1 MKGIVLAGG
10 SGTRLYPITKGVSK
24 QLLPVFDKPMIYYPI
39 SVLMLAG
46 IREILII
53 STPYD
58 LPSFKRLLGDGS
70 DFGVRFEYAE
80 QPSPD
85 GLAQAF
91 IIGEKFIGND
101 SVCLVLGD
109 NIFHGNGLSAMLRE
123 SVRAAEEDKKA
134 TVFGYWV
141 SDPERYGVAEF
152 DKEGNCLS
160 IEEKPAQPKS
170 NYAVV
175 GLYFYPNKVVEVAK
189 NIKPSARGELEITT
203 VNQQFLQDK
212 ELKVQTLGR
221 GFAWLDT
228 GTHDS
233 LAEAST
239 YIEVIEKRQGL
250 KVACLEGIALRK
262 GWITPEKMQELA
274 RKSQPKASVYT
285 ILNAEITDLK
295 KTTVATGKI
304 EPRDEILIKPQISGI
319 IDEVYKEAGQKIKK
333 GEVIAKVKV
342 IPELGQL
349 NSAESRVRLAEI
361 NARQGETDFARMKK
375 LFESKLISSEEYEKS
390 EVAVK
395 QAREELQTAK
405 DNLEIVKEGITKNK
419 ASFSSTL
426 IRSTI
431 DGLILDVPVKA
442 GNSVIMSNT
451 FNDGTTIATV
461 ANMNDLIFRGNI
473 DETEVGRIHE
483 GMPVKITL
491 GALQNMEFDAQLEYI
506 SPKGVE
512 ENGANQFEIKAAI
525 TVPDSITIRSG
536 YSANAEIVLAR
547 ASKVLAVPESTV
559 EFKNDSTFIYVLTDS
574 VPSQKFSRRA
584 VITGMSDG
592 IQIEIKNGLNVNEK
606 VRGAE
611 KK

>member
-1 MKGIVLAGG
+1 MKKYVKIALLVIVA
-10 SGTRLYPITKGVSK
+10 
-24 QLLPVFDKPMIYYPI
+24 
-39 SVLMLAG
+39 
-46 IREILII
+46 LI
-53 STPYD
+53 
-58 LPSFKRLLGDGS
+58 
-70 DFGVRFEYAE
+70 
-80 QPSPD
+80 
-85 GLAQAF
+85 
-91 IIGEKFIGND
+91 FIGT
-101 SVCLVLGD
+101 
-109 NIFHGNGLSAMLRE
+109 F
-123 SVRAAEEDKKA
+123 
-134 TVFGYWV
+134 VF
-141 SDPERYGVAEF
+141 
-152 DKEGNCLS
+152 
-160 IEEKPAQPKS
+160 
-170 NYAVV
+170 
-175 GLYFYPNKVVEVAK
+175 LY
-189 NIKPSARGELEITT
+189 
-203 VNQQFLQDK
+203 Q
-212 ELKVQTLGR
+212 
-221 GFAWLDT
+221 
-228 GTHDS
+228 
-233 LAEAST
+233 
-239 YIEVIEKRQGL
+239 
-250 KVACLEGIALRK
+250 
-262 GWITPEKMQELA
+262 
-274 RKSQPKASVYT
+274 KSQPKASVYT

-319 IDEVYKEAGQKIKK
+319 IDEVYK
-333 GEVIAKVKV
+333 EVIAKVKV

-559 EFKNDSTFIYVLTDS
+559 EFKNDSTFVYVLTDS

>member
-1 MKGIVLAGG
+1 MKKYVKIALLVIVA
-10 SGTRLYPITKGVSK
+10 
-24 QLLPVFDKPMIYYPI
+24 
-39 SVLMLAG
+39 
-46 IREILII
+46 LI
-53 STPYD
+53 
-58 LPSFKRLLGDGS
+58 
-70 DFGVRFEYAE
+70 
-80 QPSPD
+80 
-85 GLAQAF
+85 
-91 IIGEKFIGND
+91 FIGT
-101 SVCLVLGD
+101 
-109 NIFHGNGLSAMLRE
+109 F
-123 SVRAAEEDKKA
+123 
-134 TVFGYWV
+134 VF
-141 SDPERYGVAEF
+141 
-152 DKEGNCLS
+152 
-160 IEEKPAQPKS
+160 
-170 NYAVV
+170 
-175 GLYFYPNKVVEVAK
+175 LY
-189 NIKPSARGELEITT
+189 
-203 VNQQFLQDK
+203 Q
-212 ELKVQTLGR
+212 
-221 GFAWLDT
+221 
-228 GTHDS
+228 
-233 LAEAST
+233 
-239 YIEVIEKRQGL
+239 
-250 KVACLEGIALRK
+250 
-262 GWITPEKMQELA
+262 
-274 RKSQPKASVYT
+274 KSQPKASVYT

-547 ASKVLAVPESTV
+547 ASKVLACSAPPWRWLPAAPPACSRPSGCCCWQRRRSSPARRTRAGCPGSNQPRRSGRLPQSAGAAPSRCCWRRCPADCP
-559 EFKNDSTFIYVLTDS
+559 KRGCSRPADS
-574 VPSQKFSRRA
+574 A
-584 VITGMSDG
+584 
-592 IQIEIKNGLNVNEK
+592 
-606 VRGAE
+606 
-611 KK
+611 